1 MKPVRSQRVSLKR
14 TAVAQL
20 IGRLQAIWQTE
31 LTLSERM
38 TLIDEALTE
47 TGGASQ
53 YLSVSDV
60 PIDTSEPTPRRMFRV
75 NREALRAM
83 EISERGTIAHA

>member
-1 MKPVRSQRVSLKR
+1 MKPVRSQRVSRKR

-31 LTLSERM
+31 LTLSERVQ
-38 TLIDEALTE
+38 LVDEALTE
-47 TGGASQ
+47 AGGASQ
-53 YLSVSDV
+53 YLWVGDV
-60 PIDTSEPTPRRMFRV
+60 PIDTGEPTPRRMFRV